1 MIDPDGFFIKLFPT
15 VWAQMEPAS
24 TWDAGVVAN
33 TLGLPPE
40 DLDEMHSTEING
52 RCAAALTL
60 RIVESA
66 LSQVK
71 KIREDRDRDFQRNHR

>member
-1 MIDPDGFFIKLFPT
+1 MIDPDGFFIKLYPT
-15 VWAQMEPAS
+15 VWATMLEVKQG
-24 TWDAGVVAN
+24 DAAGE
-33 TLGLPPE
+33 LGLPKE
-40 DLDEMHSTEING
+40 DVGAMPGIECFS
-52 RCAAALTL
+52 RVAAARTL